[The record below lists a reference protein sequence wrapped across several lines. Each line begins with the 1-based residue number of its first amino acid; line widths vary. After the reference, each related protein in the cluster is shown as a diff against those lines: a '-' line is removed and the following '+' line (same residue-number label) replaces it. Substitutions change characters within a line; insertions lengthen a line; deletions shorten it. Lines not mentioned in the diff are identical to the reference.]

1 VIASPGLPGSAAF
14 TSEKSPFTA
23 NEEKSYICVVNYINM
38 PPDQFSIRPARETDI
53 PGILGIYNDAIL
65 HTTALYTYEPFSIEM
80 MQQWFADKQA
90 KDLPVLVAEATVQ
103 AEAAP
108 AQTAAASLG
117 ATAEEKIAGFASYGP
132 FRPWPAYKYSV
143 EHSIYVHKDQ
153 RGKGIAN
160 ILLRTLIDHATA
172 ASLHTIVAG
181 IDSENAVS
189 INLHKKFG
197 FKETAHI
204 KEVGYKFG
212 RWLDLVFMQLILD
225 NNLRPNEK

>member
-1 VIASPGLPGSAAF
+1 
-14 TSEKSPFTA
+14 
-23 NEEKSYICVVNYINM
+23 M
-38 PPDQFSIRPARETDI
+38 PPDQFFIRPAREADV
-53 PGILGIYNDAIL
+53 PGILEIYNHAIL
-65 HTTALYTYEPFSIEM
+65 NTTALYTYEPFPIEM

-90 KDLPVLVAEATVQ
+90 KDLPVLVAETTAPAAPVSTSEGTGAAASTPAAAAAPAITGAGTAAASAQ
-103 AEAAP
+103 TPAAP
-108 AQTAAASLG
+108 AQA
-117 ATAEEKIAGFASYGP
+117 ATAPAQIAGFASYGP

-160 ILLRTLIDHATA
+160 TLLHRLIDHATA
-172 ASLHTIVAG
+172 ANLHTIVAG

-197 FKETAHI
+197 FKETARI

-225 NNLRPNEK
+225 NNLQPNEK